1 MDCWVQRVAT
11 GGRSRVLINPT
22 ELFWG
27 ILIGRHAKFLLTLIN
42 KKKPQSFLGR
52 FYFNFYL
59 RVFPSWEPL
68 MDYETSAI
76 HLFLFFLLIESAP
89 KRSGG
94 SETSIMSSS
103 FTFERPHV
111 RFELTQI

>member
-1 MDCWVQRVAT
+1 
-11 GGRSRVLINPT
+11 
-22 ELFWG
+22 
-27 ILIGRHAKFLLTLIN
+27 
-42 KKKPQSFLGR
+42 
-52 FYFNFYL
+52 
-59 RVFPSWEPL
+59 

-111 RFELTQI
+111 RFEVAQI

>member
-1 MDCWVQRVAT
+1 MLWYL
-11 GGRSRVLINPT
+11 SSHSVLVT
-22 ELFWG
+22 
-27 ILIGRHAKFLLTLIN
+27 
-42 KKKPQSFLGR
+42 PQSFLGR

-76 HLFLFFLLIESAP
+76 HLFLFFILIKSAP

-103 FTFERPHV
+103 FTSERPHV
-111 RFELTQI
+111 RFEVIQCNTNRVD